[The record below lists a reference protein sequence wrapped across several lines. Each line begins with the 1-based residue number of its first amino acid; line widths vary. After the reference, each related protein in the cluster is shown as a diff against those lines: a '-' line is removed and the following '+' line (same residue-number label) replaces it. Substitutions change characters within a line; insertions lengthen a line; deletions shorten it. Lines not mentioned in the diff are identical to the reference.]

1 MNHSQK
7 SKQYRK
13 RILILRIEEIILV
26 LSAIV
31 LVVVMLYLK
40 RFMTVSTTD
49 AGIERETE
57 QPVTVAQTDEAE
69 PVDEQNKYEI
79 NVINGNG
86 NSNIAQS
93 LDSDE
98 AMLIIQEELIE
109 REVHFDT
116 EAEYEWLQL
125 HKDLFPTEK
134 VDGADGNVGLIHFLY
149 QYGNG
154 EYILGNEFELTDAE
168 LSADIPLLMQWDERW
183 GYEDYGGFNVGIS
196 GCGPTCLSMI
206 LVGFTKNEELNPLN
220 LADYAM
226 NHNYYLRGT
235 GTKWAFFSDVS
246 ELYGITCNEISVT
259 EEDIIGE
266 LEKGHPVICSMRRG
280 QFTRAGHFI
289 VLTEVNNDVITIND
303 PNSLALSQKEW
314 DFYDIRS
321 EIAHAWSFEQ

>member
-1 MNHSQK
+1 MSHSQK

-26 LSAIV
+26 LSAIA
-31 LVVVMLYLK
+31 LIIVMLYLK
-40 RFMTVSTTD
+40 QYVAASST
-49 AGIERETE
+49 AGMERKTE
-57 QPVTVAQTDEAE
+57 YAARTDEAE
-69 PVDEQNKYEI
+69 PENESNKFEI
-79 NVINGNG
+79 SVISGNG
-86 NSNIAQS
+86 NSDMVQS
-93 LDSDE
+93 LDSGE
-98 AMLIIQEELIE
+98 AMLIIQEELLQ
-109 REVHFDT
+109 REIHFDT
-116 EAEYEWLQL
+116 DAEYEWLQS
-125 HKDLFPTEK
+125 HKELFPSEK
-134 VDGADGNVGLIHFLY
+134 VEGADGNAGLIHFLY

-154 EYILGNEFELTDAE
+154 EYMPDEEFELTDAE

-183 GYEDYGGFNVGIS
+183 GFEDYGSYNIGIS

-206 LVGFTKNEELNPLN
+206 LIGFTKNEQLNPLY

-226 NHNYYLRGT
+226 SHNYYLKGT
-235 GTKWAFFSDVS
+235 GTKWAFFSDVAQ
-246 ELYGITCNEISVT
+246 LYGITCNELSVT

-289 VLTEVNNDVITIND
+289 VLTGINNDVITIND

>member
-109 REVHFDT
+109 REIHFDT

>member
-1 MNHSQK
+1 MNHSRK

-31 LVVVMLYLK
+31 LVIVMLYLK
-40 RFMTVSTTD
+40 QFMTVSNT
-49 AGIERETE
+49 AVGMERETE
-57 QPVTVAQTDEAE
+57 YPVTAAQTDETEQA
-69 PVDEQNKYEI
+69 DEQSKYEI

-93 LDSDE
+93 LDPDE
-98 AMLIIQEELIE
+98 AMLIIQEGLLE

-116 EAEYEWLQL
+116 EAEYEWLKS
-125 HKDLFPTEK
+125 HKNLFPKEK
-134 VDGADGNVGLIHFLY
+134 VDAADGNAGLIHFLY
-149 QYGNG
+149 QYGNK
-154 EYILGNEFELTDAE
+154 EYIPGNEFELTEAE
-168 LSADIPLLMQWDERW
+168 LSAEIPLLMQWDERW

-226 NHNYYLRGT
+226 KHNYYLRGT
-235 GTKWAFFSDVS
+235 GTKWAFFSDVA
-246 ELYGITCNEISVT
+246 ELYGITCNELSVT
-259 EEDIIGE
+259 EEDIMGE

-303 PNSLALSQKEW
+303 PNSLTLSQKEW
-314 DFYDIRS
+314 DFHDIRS